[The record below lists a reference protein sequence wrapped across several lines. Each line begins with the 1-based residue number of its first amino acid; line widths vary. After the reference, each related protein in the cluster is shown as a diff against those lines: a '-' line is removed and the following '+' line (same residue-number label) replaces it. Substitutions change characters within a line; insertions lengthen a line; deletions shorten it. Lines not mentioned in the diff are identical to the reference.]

1 MCSVAADDFL
11 GRCFS
16 DGCDA
21 DGQSRVAACGVTA
34 HDVHMMLV
42 ACLSH
47 TTVDLRDVFHL
58 EASAYAQAHGYLFG
72 RTSHGEDVAQVDH
85 DGLVA

>member
-1 MCSVAADDFL
+1 MPVA
-11 GRCFS
+11 
-16 DGCDA
+16 
-21 DGQSRVAACGVTA
+21 
-34 HDVHMMLV
+34 
-42 ACLSH
+42 
-47 TTVDLRDVFHL
+47 TTVNLRDVFHL